1 MAESLSSRMARVI
14 FQDYIEC
21 GMAGVGQALPSIR
34 ELKLLYG
41 ASVTTIA
48 HALGQLEILGYV
60 QKIQGKGCYV
70 KIDLRNESPKIQHRT
85 IGFTCP
91 SIRTSEP
98 MAHLQEGIQRCASK
112 FECRVYQGGF
122 TGTCEQE
129 REQVLRMIDHGCD
142 AIILNPCPRFYDQ
155 LENDYLVNELQDFP
169 IILVDMALPEHNRIQ
184 ILFDNRTLGY
194 QMTEMLLQEGH
205 YNIAFA
211 HPLFKGREV
220 IHRSISD
227 RRRGYLKALRK
238 VNIIPRPEDN
248 WVIHASG
255 PPLDE
260 LGNPVPEVF
269 DLVDRIKEQ
278 SNRATAVIA
287 YSDAL
292 AVGIM
297 MAANTR
303 DIKIPE
309 ELRVVGF
316 DNLTSGRQVR
326 PAFPTSNPD
335 FTYAGEMAVELA
347 IRWLDGEVSP
357 PMTYVLPVPILRRT
371 SEVVGVAT
379 LMS

>member
-21 GMAGVGQALPSIR
+21 GMVGAGQALPSIR
-34 ELKLLYG
+34 ELKQLYG

-48 HALGQLEILGYV
+48 HALGQLEIMGYV

-70 KIDLRNESPKIQHRT
+70 KVDLRNDMPKSQHRT
-85 IGFTCP
+85 IGFICP
-91 SIRTSEP
+91 SVITSEP
-98 MAHLQEGIQRCASK
+98 MAHLQEGIQRRASK
-112 FECRVYQGGF
+112 LDCRVYQGTF

-129 REQVLRMIDHGCD
+129 REQVMRMIDDGCD

-155 LENDYLVNELQDFP
+155 VEDDYLINELQDFP
-169 IILVDMALPEHNRIQ
+169 IVLVDMALPEHKRIQ

-194 QMTEMLLQEGH
+194 QMTDMLLQEGH

-227 RRRGYLKALRK
+227 RRRGYLNALRK
-238 VNIIPRPEDN
+238 VNIIPRPIDN
-248 WVIHASG
+248 WTIHVSG

-269 DLVDRIKEQ
+269 DLVEKIKVQ
-278 SNRATAVIA
+278 ADRATAVIA
-287 YSDAL
+287 YSDVL

-297 MAANTR
+297 MAANTH

-316 DNLTSGRQVR
+316 DNLTPGQLAR

-335 FTYAGEMAVELA
+335 FTYAGEMAVELVN
-347 IRWLDGEVSP
+347 RWLDGEIFP
-357 PMTYVLPVPILRRT
+357 PMTYMLPVPILRRT
-371 SEVVGVAT
+371 SEVMGVAT
-379 LMS
+379 LL